1 MNKDLELLISLQQI
15 DLKIYELEEAKSK
28 IPEEIE
34 DLRSVLK
41 GVEEEVNHVNSE
53 IEELKKS
60 RKKKEGDV
68 GVENENLKKTKLKL
82 TDVKTNKEY
91 AAVLTEI
98 STVEEKIGRAE
109 DEILEIMEATERKNS
124 EYKEKSEKLKQE
136 EARFNKEKEAKE
148 KEMQR
153 LQQLLDVESGKR
165 KEIEASVN
173 KRVLSEYE
181 RIREL
186 RGGVAVIPVK
196 KYVCQGCYMS
206 MPPQIF
212 NDIKTNGEITHCS
225 HCSRILYRED

>member
-109 DEILEIMEATERKNS
+109 DEILEIMEATEEKNS
-124 EYKEKSEKLKQE
+124 EHKEKCEKLKLE
-136 EARFNKEKEAKE
+136 EARFNKEKEVKE

-153 LQQLLDVESGKR
+153 LQQLLDEELGKR
-165 KEIEASVN
+165 KEIEVSVN
-173 KRVLSEYE
+173 KKVLSEYE
-181 RIREL
+181 RIREM

-212 NDIKTNGEITHCS
+212 NDIKTNNNITYCS
-225 HCSRILYRED
+225 HCSRMLYRED